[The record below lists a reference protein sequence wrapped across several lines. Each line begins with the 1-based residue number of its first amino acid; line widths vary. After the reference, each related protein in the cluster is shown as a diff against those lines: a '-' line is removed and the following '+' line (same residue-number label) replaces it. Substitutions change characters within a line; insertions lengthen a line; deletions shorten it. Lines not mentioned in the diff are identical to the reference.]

1 MKKDIS
7 PLDPKQYKY
16 ESPYLKNVG
25 NNVNLNKP
33 QQNVVLQK
41 NNVIA
46 NNNVNMRPISSKVDN
61 QRIIINNPNNI
72 VSSNK
77 KVVVPDRK
85 IGNQIKVSENLI
97 KNNNYNYN
105 YNNMKNNAQAQNNL
119 VRPSSGHRGDPVKV
133 MGNPGNRYIIKK

>member
-1 MKKDIS
+1 LKKDIS

-41 NNVIA
+41 NNIIA

>member
-1 MKKDIS
+1 
-7 PLDPKQYKY
+7 
-16 ESPYLKNVG
+16 
-25 NNVNLNKP
+25 
-33 QQNVVLQK
+33 
-41 NNVIA
+41 
-46 NNNVNMRPISSKVDN
+46 MRPISSKVDN

>member
-1 MKKDIS
+1 LKKDIS

>member
-1 MKKDIS
+1 LKKDIS

-25 NNVNLNKP
+25 NNVNVNKP
-33 QQNVVLQK
+33 HQNVVPQK
-41 NNVIA
+41 NNII
-46 NNNVNMRPISSKVDN
+46 NNNINMRPISSKNEN
-61 QRIIINNPNNI
+61 QRVLINNHNNI
-72 VSSNK
+72 ISSNK

-105 YNNMKNNAQAQNNL
+105 YNNMKNNAQPQNNIL
-119 VRPSSGHRGDPVKV
+119 RPGSGHRGEPVKV
-133 MGNPGNRYIIKK
+133 IGNQGNRYIIKK